1 MKDLMAKII
10 GSMKVEWPDMK
21 NTDLASDYI
30 KRCRARLLA
39 IKTLYDEKSWP
50 DVVRESQEVVE
61 LALKALLRKQ
71 GIEFPRI
78 HDVSAIL
85 KEKKSLL
92 PAGIQKHLERLCLI
106 SKSARRDREIAFYGT
121 EDLSPLEFYSA
132 EDAKKSMDDAQ
143 FVLETVK
150 KCF

>member
-1 MKDLMAKII
+1 
-10 GSMKVEWPDMK
+10 MK
-21 NTDLASDYI
+21 NIDLAADYI
-30 KRCRARLLA
+30 KRCGARLMAL
-39 IKTLYDEKSWP
+39 KTLYEHKSWP

-85 KEKKSLL
+85 KAKAELL
-92 PAGIQKHLERLCLI
+92 PKSIQKDLDKLCRI

-121 EDLSPLEFYSA
+121 EDLSPLEFYAS
-132 EDAKKSMDDAQ
+132 EDAKKAMEDAK
-143 FVLETVK
+143 FVVNSVK
-150 KCF
+150 AAID